1 MMRLADTDPI
11 YLELYEALAH
21 FIGRQ
26 QLVVRAVIEQGISPQ
41 ALKQGVAGWYDKT
54 AQTGMWGENWR
65 FMFHGG
71 GCALTHQQTGEPIDW
86 NGPDPHAFG
95 TLAFIRHL
103 KWRIGQG
110 HTLTRLGSL
119 VAQEGEQAVAHLID
133 DLIRCGVISP
143 DRRLITDEDRANVN
157 AA

>member
-1 MMRLADTDPI
+1 MIRLVNTDPI
-11 YLELYEALAH
+11 YLELYEALPH

-26 QLVVRAVIEQGISPQ
+26 QLVVRAVIEQGVAPQ
-41 ALKQGVAGWYDKT
+41 ALHQGVAGWHDIT
-54 AQTGMWGENWR
+54 SQTGMWGENWR

-71 GCALTHQQTGEPIDW
+71 GCTLTHQQTGEPIDW

-103 KWRIGQG
+103 KWRLTQE
-110 HTLTRLGSL
+110 HPLTLLENL
-119 VAQEGEQAVAHLID
+119 LEHDGEQAIMCLIE
-133 DLIRCGVISP
+133 DLIGRGVISP
-143 DRRLITDEDRANVN
+143 DRRLITHANVS

>member
-1 MMRLADTDPI
+1 MMRLADTDPV

-26 QLVVRAVIEQGISPQ
+26 QLVVRAVIEQGVATQ
-41 ALKQGVAGWYDKT
+41 ALEQGVAGWHDKT
-54 AQTGMWGENWR
+54 PQTGMWGENWR

-71 GCALTHQQTGEPIDW
+71 GCALTHLQTGEPIDW

-103 KWRIGQG
+103 KWRLARG
-110 HTLTRLGSL
+110 HTLTLLGNRM
-119 VAQEGEQAVAHLID
+119 ERDGEQAIAALIE
-133 DLIRCGVISP
+133 DLIVRGVISP
-143 DRRLITDEDRANVN
+143 DRRLIYEADQTNVS